1 MKTTI
6 STIVAK
12 TRIRPATALAALLLA
27 LAPAGFTGCAAVPG
41 HVQIERAMTST
52 YPALVRIYVV
62 VQEPSGGRMER
73 MQAAGSGSII
83 SKDGYVVTNHHVA
96 GDASRIVVNLVD
108 GEEIEA
114 TRVGTDPMADICVLK
129 LKLDSRKDPN
139 KPLPVAQW
147 GDSDKVRVGD
157 VVLAMGCP
165 GALSQSVTRGII
177 SNTQLIMPRHEAGT
191 FKLDGEDVGAIV
203 RWFAHDAVIYGGN
216 SGGPLVNLDGKI
228 IGINEIGVASLGGAI
243 PGNLARNVAEQIIAH
258 GHVDRSWSGLECQ
271 PRLKSDTRDE
281 GVLVSG
287 VVDASPAQKAGL
299 KAGDLVTSWD
309 GQPVNVQI
317 GEHLPLFNQLVCATP
332 IGRAVPITYLRDG
345 NTRTTVLTTV
355 SLERNLG
362 DPKELKDW
370 GIAVRDITHAMALER
385 HRDNTRGVLVDS
397 VRTGGATADSKVPLE
412 GDDVILAVNGKDVDN
427 VAALTKLTADITR
440 GQTHRVP
447 VLVKLDRQT
456 RQVLTVIKI
465 GQDEPAEKPAHAKK
479 PWPSVATQVLTEDLA
494 NALNLKGKKG
504 VRVVEVFKGRAA
516 DKAGIKVG
524 DIITAIDGTA
534 IEASQPEDR
543 EVFRTMV
550 RQYDVGAQAEL
561 ALLRD
566 GKPLKIAMTL
576 ESPPQEDDNA
586 KTLDNQTFEFT
597 AREMTFGDRNSRQ
610 MDSDEAG
617 VLIDKAESGGW
628 ADLAGLHSGDVLL
641 SIDGQ
646 PTSTIAQ
653 LKAALER
660 AQHTKPRRL
669 VCFVRRGIHTEY
681 LEIEPDWR

>member
-1 MKTTI
+1 M
-6 STIVAK
+6 SSIVPDA
-12 TRIRPATALAALLLA
+12 RPRPLATVAALLMVATAAA
-27 LAPAGFTGCAAVPG
+27 LNGCGPVPG
-41 HVQIERAMTST
+41 HVEIQRAMSGT
-52 YPALVRIYVV
+52 YAALVRIYVV

-177 SNTQLIMPRHEAGT
+177 SNTQLIMPRREAGM
-191 FKLDGEDVGAIV
+191 FKLDGEDVGSIV

-258 GHVDRSWSGLECQ
+258 GSVARSWSGLECQ
-271 PRLKSDTRDE
+271 PRLKSDNRNE
-281 GVLVSG
+281 GVLISG
-287 VVDASPAQKAGL
+287 VVEASPAEKAGL
-299 KAGDLVTSWD
+299 KAGDLLTSWD

-317 GEHLPLFNQLVCATP
+317 DEHLPLFNQMVCATP
-332 IGRAVPITYLRDG
+332 IGRAVPIVYQRNGKTE
-345 NTRTTVLTTV
+345 NTILTTV
-355 SLERNLG
+355 VLERTLG
-362 DPKELKDW
+362 EPKELKDW

-385 HRDNTRGVLVDS
+385 HRDNTRGVIIDS
-397 VRTGGATADSKVPLE
+397 VRNGGATADSKVPLD
-412 GDDVILAVNGKDVDN
+412 GDDVIVSVNGQDIDN
-427 VAALTKLTADITR
+427 VAALTKLTAQITR
-440 GQTHRVP
+440 GHVHRVP
-447 VLVKLDRQT
+447 VLVKIERQT
-456 RQVLTVIKI
+456 RQILTVIKI
-465 GQDEPAEKPAHAKK
+465 GKDEPLEKPAHAKK

-494 NALNLKGKKG
+494 DALHLKGTKG
-504 VRVVEVFKGRAA
+504 VRVIEVFKDRAA

-524 DIITAIDGTA
+524 DIITAMDGTA

-543 EVFRTMV
+543 EVFHTMV
-550 RQYDVGAQAEL
+550 RQYDVGATTEL
-561 ALLRD
+561 SIIRD
-566 GKPLKIAMTL
+566 GKPLKITMTL
-576 ESPPQEDDNA
+576 EAPPQEDDNA
-586 KTLDNQTFEFT
+586 KTLDDQIFEFS
-597 AREMTFGDRNSRQ
+597 AREMTFGDRNMRQ
-610 MDSDEAG
+610 MDSDESG
-617 VLIDKAESGGW
+617 LLIDKAESGGW

-641 SIDGQ
+641 AIDGNT
-646 PTSTIAQ
+646 TSTIAQ
-653 LKAALER
+653 LKAVLDR
-660 AQHTKPRRL
+660 AQKEKPRRL
-669 VCFVRRGIHTEY
+669 VCFVRRGIHTEF